1 MCNRLFRCVPGFG
14 STFFAGALVQVAV
27 MFSIAAHQSHAQ
39 PTGPDQTQPGNTKSS
54 HDMRGMKP
62 DQMPGMNMPDMQMP
76 GMQMPGMNMVDM
88 NPAGMFLMN
97 LSSGTAMNPS
107 AWPMP
112 MIMKP
117 FGTWNTMF
125 MAQGYIMDTQQ
136 SGPRGGDKFYSSN
149 WFMANTEHRLGQNG
163 AVQMQLML
171 SLDPVTMTGRRYPL
185 LFQTGETA
193 YGLPIVDGQ
202 HPHDLFM
209 ELAVR
214 YEFRFSD
221 RTQMFLYGGPIGDPA
236 LGPAAYP
243 HRASASENPMAVLG
257 HHEEDST
264 HLQ

>member
-1 MCNRLFRCVPGFG
+1 
-14 STFFAGALVQVAV
+14 
-27 MFSIAAHQSHAQ
+27 
-39 PTGPDQTQPGNTKSS
+39 TGPDQTQPGNTKSS

-62 DQMPGMNMPDMQMP
+62 DQMPGMNMPD
-76 GMQMPGMNMVDM
+76 MQMPGMNMVDM

-149 WFMANTEHRLGQNG
+149 WFMANAEHRLGQNG

-171 SLDPVTMTGRRYPL
+171 SLDPATMTGRR
-185 LFQTGETA
+185 
-193 YGLPIVDGQ
+193 
-202 HPHDLFM
+202 
-209 ELAVR
+209 
-214 YEFRFSD
+214 
-221 RTQMFLYGGPIGDPA
+221 
-236 LGPAAYP
+236 
-243 HRASASENPMAVLG
+243 
-257 HHEEDST
+257 
-264 HLQ
+264 